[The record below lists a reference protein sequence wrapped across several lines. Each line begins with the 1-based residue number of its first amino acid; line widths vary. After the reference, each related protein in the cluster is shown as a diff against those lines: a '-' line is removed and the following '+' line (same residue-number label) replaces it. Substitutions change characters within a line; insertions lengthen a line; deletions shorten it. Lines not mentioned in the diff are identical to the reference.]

1 MVGKIQREKCI
12 CSQTLILSLSKIPA
26 STEFPSPPISYCQ
39 KVVEIFL
46 KNLTT
51 ETKEETLA
59 FAMVAKAEIV
69 ISFVTVKMISF
80 FLIFQILTF
89 LTVTFRPGL
98 CMFVL
103 NFIF

>member
-1 MVGKIQREKCI
+1 
-12 CSQTLILSLSKIPA
+12 
-26 STEFPSPPISYCQ
+26 
-39 KVVEIFL
+39 VEIFL

-89 LTVTFRPGL
+89 LTVTFRTGL